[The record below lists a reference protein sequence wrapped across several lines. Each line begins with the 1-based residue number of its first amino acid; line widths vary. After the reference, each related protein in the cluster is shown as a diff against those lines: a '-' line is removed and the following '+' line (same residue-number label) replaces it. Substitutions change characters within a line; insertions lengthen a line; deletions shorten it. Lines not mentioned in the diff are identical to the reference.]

1 MTDTRSRTKLGI
13 AWDQQLPQDWKTL
26 LTDEWSRSNF
36 RDFARFL
43 DTEYG
48 HYDILPSD
56 GLIFNA
62 FRHTPFENVR
72 VVILGQ
78 DPYPD
83 RSFAHGLAFSVRPG
97 VRIPLSLRN
106 IFKEL
111 GTDLPV
117 PLRQNGSLIDWAQ
130 QGVLL
135 LNTCLTVRA
144 GHPGSHAG
152 RGWEPFT
159 DRVIK
164 LLSDQKEHL
173 VFILWGSHAIKK
185 DGLIDQS
192 KHLILRSSH
201 PSLRS
206 WDKPCQEYPP
216 FRNSKPFSQ
225 TNTYLVSHG
234 LSEIQWAG
242 TEE

>member
-1 MTDTRSRTKLGI
+1 MTDTRIRTRLGI
-13 AWDQQLPQDWKTL
+13 AWDQQLPQSWKDVL
-26 LTDEWSRSNF
+26 SEEWKYTAF
-36 RDFARFL
+36 RDFARSL
-43 DTEYG
+43 DVEFE
-48 HYDILPSD
+48 HHDILPSN
-56 GLIFNA
+56 GLLFNA
-62 FRHTPFENVR
+62 FRHTPFEQVR
-72 VVILGQ
+72 VVVLGQ

-111 GTDLPV
+111 SEDLSV
-117 PLRQNGSLIDWAQ
+117 PLRQNGSLTDWAQ

-159 DRVIK
+159 DNVIRI
-164 LLSDQKEHL
+164 LSDKKEHL
-173 VFILWGSHAIKK
+173 VFLLWGSHAIKK
-185 DGLIDQS
+185 DVLIDQT
-192 KHLILRSSH
+192 KHLVLRSSH
-201 PSLRS
+201 PSFRS
-206 WDKPCQEYPP
+206 CDKPCQEHPP

-225 TNTYLVSHG
+225 TNVYLVSHG
-234 LSEIQWAG
+234 LDEIQWSD